1 MKLSETF
8 LRPPALGRGHLSRS
22 LAIKVRAAA
31 RQSPSKTSTKGSI
44 SCEERI
50 VETVEVAA
58 LTAAAAAAGLA
69 LSRSLNH
76 TAPTQIG
83 QAPPQKRT
91 AAVTD
96 IALVPP
102 GIKTN
107 IEALWI
113 TGPIFIAVSARSI
126 AARLAR
132 RRAEATPASQAM
144 ARLSAAET
152 ALNKQADSLSIL
164 TRQVDKVQIRTR
176 LVSRDM
182 RAQVKEVQALTE
194 THGEALLGAND
205 KLAQLENEI
214 RGLEELVDAVQ
225 GIAAKQFRLLSSLV
239 GQGASKA
246 PGVGN
251 TSKKSSHSGS
261 DNKKKIKS
269 RNKPVAAVVKGDRPL
284 AAKQGEAGQ
293 EVSDSA
299 KDEWGRA
306 VMAQSLR
313 NKKDE
318 EEVKIGNDKSGAG
331 AVVVAET
338 PPATAISIDDK
349 RQMKHHDDGSV
360 SFSF

>member
-132 RRAEATPASQAM
+132 Y
-144 ARLSAAET
+144 
-152 ALNKQADSLSIL
+152 I
-164 TRQVDKVQIRTR
+164 V
-176 LVSRDM
+176 
-182 RAQVKEVQALTE
+182 
-194 THGEALLGAND
+194 
-205 KLAQLENEI
+205 
-214 RGLEELVDAVQ
+214 
-225 GIAAKQFRLLSSLV
+225 FFY
-239 GQGASKA
+239 
-246 PGVGN
+246 
-251 TSKKSSHSGS
+251 
-261 DNKKKIKS
+261 
-269 RNKPVAAVVKGDRPL
+269 
-284 AAKQGEAGQ
+284 
-293 EVSDSA
+293 
-299 KDEWGRA
+299 
-306 VMAQSLR
+306 
-313 NKKDE
+313 
-318 EEVKIGNDKSGAG
+318 
-331 AVVVAET
+331 
-338 PPATAISIDDK
+338 
-349 RQMKHHDDGSV
+349 
-360 SFSF
+360 FS